1 MLCYGV
7 PKYIVKSL
15 GKVIKGCRHS
25 SVDSSAPSILPPW
38 VHVPSTPYTL
48 FQFILFKLY
57 ICYLIWNVKRTKNK
71 NIKRPGLTH
80 LKKILE
86 FIKCW
91 FSNESISFS
100 LLASE
105 RTLLWNGQNCF
116 SSRLVS
122 PETHR
127 HAKSQSLGATS
138 RGITTLVVTKQS
150 LGGSPGLVVMG
161 GDSCSEGRGFES
173 LHRIQE
179 WHFAHFCCK

>member
-1 MLCYGV
+1 MSQAHHIRFFNLYCSNCIFVIWFGML
-7 PKYIVKSL
+7 KE
-15 GKVIKGCRHS
+15 R
-25 SVDSSAPSILPPW
+25 
-38 VHVPSTPYTL
+38 
-48 FQFILFKLY
+48 
-57 ICYLIWNVKRTKNK
+57 KNQK
-71 NIKRPGLTH
+71 EAGIGPF
-80 LKKILE
+80 KKILE
-86 FIKCW
+86 LIKCW

-105 RTLLWNGQNCF
+105 RTLLWNGPNCF

-138 RGITTLVVTKQS
+138 RGITTLVITKQN

-161 GDSCSEGRGFES
+161 GGSCSEGRGFES

-179 WHFAHFCCK
+179 WHFAHLFVVNKKL